1 MRIWG
6 SSPLTQ
12 GKLQATHARRAR
24 GRLIPA
30 HAGKTT
36 RLAHLT
42 FPLRAHPR
50 SCGEN
55 AARIEV
61 RDWPAGSSPLM
72 RGKRDGL
79 AAAVGAAGLIP
90 THAGKTSA
98 SARTTRRGRAHPR
111 SCGENTHGGSQF
123 SAITGSSP
131 LTRGKPHRHRV
142 QRHEGGLIPTHAG
155 KTVGAGDLVG
165 HGGLIPTHAGKTRQD
180 RASYEAWWVHP
191 HSRGENIS
199 STLSTSPPGA
209 HPHSRGENH
218 GPASGVDHDS
228 GSSPLTRGKRG
239 RDSGGR
245 RHGGLI
251 PTHAGKT

>member
-1 MRIWG
+1 MMRIWG

-131 LTRGKPHRHRV
+131 LTRGKRTDRRRRRSQ
-142 QRHEGGLIPTHAG
+142 QRLIPTHAG
-155 KTVGAGDLVG
+155 KTCA
-165 HGGLIPTHAGKTRQD
+165 
-180 RASYEAWWVHP
+180 
-191 HSRGENIS
+191 
-199 STLSTSPPGA
+199 
-209 HPHSRGENH
+209 
-218 GPASGVDHDS
+218 
-228 GSSPLTRGKRG
+228 
-239 RDSGGR
+239 R
-245 RHGGLI
+245 RLDEFH
-251 PTHAGKT
+251 

>member
-1 MRIWG
+1 MMRIWG

-131 LTRGKPHRHRV
+131 LTRGKRTDRRRRRSQ
-142 QRHEGGLIPTHAG
+142 QRLIPTHAG
-155 KTVGAGDLVG
+155 KT
-165 HGGLIPTHAGKTRQD
+165 
-180 RASYEAWWVHP
+180 
-191 HSRGENIS
+191 SRRPPPS
-199 STLSTSPPGA
+199 SPSGA
-209 HPHSRGENH
+209 HPHSRGEN
-218 GPASGVDHDS
+218 PIDTESSDMKA
-228 GSSPLTRGKRG
+228 GSSPLTRGKLSARVIWSVMGGSSPLTRG
-239 RDSGGR
+239 KLDKTARLTRRGGF
-245 RHGGLI
+245 I
-251 PTHAGKT
+251 PTHAGKTSRPR